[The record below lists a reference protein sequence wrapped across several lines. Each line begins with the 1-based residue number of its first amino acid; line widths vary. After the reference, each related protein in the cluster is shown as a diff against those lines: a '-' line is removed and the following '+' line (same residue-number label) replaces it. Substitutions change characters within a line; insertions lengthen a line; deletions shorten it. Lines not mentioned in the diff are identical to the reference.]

1 MTHLM
6 ISTYSNVFR
15 ILTLLNILRALSDLR
30 VYIEFAHS
38 YIHRKK
44 CQESLKSLVRKNQ
57 AVQCSATLNVKR
69 RRGRNPNWRRLDE
82 LRFEFS
88 EPPRSIEVA
97 VHPPSLTRPLA
108 FLSIGYLLYVHLF
121 CKILRDRALAIAYM
135 YKQFDLLL
143 SIAGWNDQ

>member
-15 ILTLLNILRALSDLR
+15 ILNILRALSDLQ

-57 AVQCSATLNVKR
+57 AVQCTATSM
-69 RRGRNPNWRRLDE
+69 RRGGEVEILTGGDSTNSDLSSPSL
-82 LRFEFS
+82 LVAS
-88 EPPRSIEVA
+88 RSLYT
-97 VHPPSLTRPLA
+97 HPPNPSFGISLNRLRIVCSP
-108 FLSIGYLLYVHLF
+108 FL
-121 CKILRDRALAIAYM
+121 
-135 YKQFDLLL
+135 
-143 SIAGWNDQ
+143 